1 MAIARRS
8 LGLGTLL
15 LSILGITVCLAVIV
29 AVWGVKS
36 RVEVVSDAALEA
48 ADQSLAFV
56 DDKLGRV
63 EEILKTG
70 QQPVTLLSRAAERLQ
85 RQEPEAKQEV
95 SSLLRQLDDT
105 VFQELKSAR
114 SWLDSAHAIAVGVD
128 RVSEAVVTSDYA
140 ATRQDTVGMELA
152 GRLQEASESVAE
164 ILAKFQSLREEIV
177 QLRDTAAVSREVAA
191 RLVARVVDLEEKM
204 NRLATGIEKLN
215 VRFSEIRVD
224 VGDLKQKVPW
234 WTTAAALLLTLLPVW
249 FAISQVVMALQGWRL
264 MRGAK

>member
-85 RQEPEAKQEV
+85 RQEP
-95 SSLLRQLDDT
+95 
-105 VFQELKSAR
+105 
-114 SWLDSAHAIAVGVD
+114 GVD